1 MEFLKLDKSEL
12 EDRLKEPTHKELI
25 EFFNFIYDV
34 FDLSELMNFPA
45 KLKTK
50 KNHYQIA
57 KQSII
62 NLLVKHLENGDFCKR
77 VYAKLIKTPESKYL
91 YEKLVWEKDN
101 VLADEVIDK
110 FKLEVEPIESEY
122 YGWNEQKLDG
132 NLSLIYHGSYFGYND
147 DQDDIFHIQGS
158 IKTILKLFL
167 PLPEDYYLTSST
179 NEIESEYSYNN
190 EPHVL
195 EFINVIAD
203 MLKSGLVEVG
213 KSADKPLAKTLN
225 ILKTSTSIKE
235 FYSQKKMDFF
245 ATDMLTR
252 SFYNYYFTV
261 GFKKDELESLKEFV
275 KLEFADKLSFFITRI
290 FASHL
295 KKVRFDDYYTKEI
308 ELFDLVKSIIYE
320 MPKDDFVEFDNV
332 IRYCKYRNYRFDF
345 DSSYKTYDY
354 HMECDIFT
362 FEHERISDTLY
373 AKGYYDI
380 IFFEPILKAA
390 FFYLGALG
398 LVELK
403 YSDPISLYIISA
415 KDKPYISVW
424 DGLEEIKLTNLGKYI
439 FGLSKTYEKKEI
451 KSKKTEV
458 KFDEYKPIITL
469 QNQDA
474 IMIAKLEPYTE
485 KYDTN
490 RYILSYSKIFK
501 DCKNYKALEFK
512 IDSFYKKI
520 EKNPPKVFIEFFNEI
535 ENRANMLKRD
545 LKQIV
550 IELKNDKKLLNLF
563 MTNKK
568 LQEIVIKA
576 QGYRIIVLKENMP
589 KLIKIVKDNGFFV
602 DF

>member
-12 EDRLKEPTHKELI
+12 EERLKTSSYKELV
-25 EFFNFIYDV
+25 EFFNFLYDV
-34 FDLSELMNFPA
+34 FDLSELMNLPA
-45 KLKTK
+45 KLKNK
-50 KNHYQIA
+50 KNHYQIT
-57 KQSII
+57 KQNIV
-62 NLLVKHLENGDFCKR
+62 NLLVKHLENDDFCKR
-77 VYAKLIKTPESKYL
+77 AYKKLIKTPESKYL
-91 YEKLVWEKDN
+91 YEKLVWERGSI
-101 VLADEVIDK
+101 LADEVINK
-110 FKLEVEPIESEY
+110 FQLEVEPVESRY
-122 YGWNEQKLDG
+122 YGWNEQKLEGD
-132 NLSLIYHGSYFGYND
+132 LSLIYHGSNFGYND
-147 DQDDIFHIQGS
+147 DLDEIFYIQES
-158 IKTILKLFL
+158 MKNILKLFL
-167 PLPEDYYLTSST
+167 PLPEDYYLSPSI

-203 MLKSGLVEVG
+203 MLKNGLVEVG

-225 ILKTSTSIKE
+225 ILKASTSIKE
-235 FYSQKKMDFF
+235 FYSQKKMDFL

-275 KLEFADKLSFFITRI
+275 KLEFADKFSFFITRI

-295 KKVRFDDYYTKEI
+295 KKVRFDDYYTSER
-308 ELFDLVKSIIYE
+308 ELFDIVKTIILE
-320 MPKDDFVEFDNV
+320 MPKDDFVEFDRV
-332 IRYCKYRNYRFDF
+332 IKYCKYRDYRFDF
-345 DSSYKTYDY
+345 EDSYKTHNYY
-354 HMECDIFT
+354 MECNILNY
-362 FEHERISDTLY
+362 EHDSRVETLDARRNY
-373 AKGYYDI
+373 NI

-403 YSDPISLYIISA
+403 YSDPISLYLVTA

-424 DGLEEIKLTNLGKYI
+424 DGLEEIKLTNLGRYI
-439 FGLSKTYEKKEI
+439 FGFSKTYDKKEI

-520 EKNPPKVFIEFFNEI
+520 EKNPPKVFIEFFDEI
-535 ENRANMLKRD
+535 KNRANFLKRD
-545 LKQIV
+545 LKQVV

-576 QGYRIIVLKENMP
+576 QGYRIIVLKEDIP
-589 KLIKIVKDNGFFV
+589 KLTKIVKDNGFFI